1 MRITLNYDYLRYDVE
16 QMVERYSQAR
26 IDDSEKRYKANLRS
40 ENANEADMIRRLIV
54 SAAGRLRQTLAGY
67 LRIEIEED
75 DEATSDLGAESIW
88 EFNFKPSVRADV
100 NAMAVV
106 MHHITVRYAMA
117 SWCSMQG
124 FMREADAELSQAD
137 RHEASL
143 TESLRRGSMPM
154 KEGKAQ
160 KVEED
165 KISVHYGK
173 EG

>member
-1 MRITLNYDYLRYDVE
+1 MRVTLNYDYLRYDVE

-26 IDDSEKRYKANLRS
+26 IDDAEKRYKANLRS

-88 EFNFKPSVRADV
+88 EFDFKPSVRADV

-117 SWCSMQG
+117 SWCSMQNFLTEAG
-124 FMREADAELSQAD
+124 NEIAEADRYEEELK
-137 RHEASL
+137 
-143 TESLRRGSMPM
+143 RGITRLKPIRPCLHKNCYSP
-154 KEGKAQ
+154 
-160 KVEED
+160 ED
-165 KISVHYGK
+165 FG
-173 EG
+173 GM